1 MVRIIYRAFTDI
13 TQIPRYSKS
22 LAISLTLFSNSCK
35 HSSARFKGMGICEVR
50 CVLALL
56 IAVPPMI
63 RYEIGLALCESDS
76 IMGDIVA
83 SRGGSEA

>member
-1 MVRIIYRAFTDI
+1 
-13 TQIPRYSKS
+13 
-22 LAISLTLFSNSCK
+22 
-35 HSSARFKGMGICEVR
+35 MGICEVR